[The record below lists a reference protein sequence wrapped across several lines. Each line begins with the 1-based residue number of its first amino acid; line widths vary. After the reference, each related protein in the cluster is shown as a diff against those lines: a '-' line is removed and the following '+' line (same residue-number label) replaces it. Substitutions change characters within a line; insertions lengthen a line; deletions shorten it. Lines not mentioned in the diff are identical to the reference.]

1 VLRFRVT
8 RGVVNRSS
16 WLVALCIGCS
26 ASRAS
31 VEPPA
36 LSQADFARRWIKLYV
51 PNAGGAPYLARTDS
65 GFVAL
70 SSESLG
76 AGKVVAGVQNY
87 VYRSEDGVRW
97 KVMFAPRA
105 TQGLGWQGIAY
116 GDGRF
121 VSVGGDLQSSQIWTS
136 LDARSWSAT
145 VLPARDTNFHWVEHV
160 NDRFFVFGGSSTLAT
175 SADAKKW
182 SLVTLGAVQVNDL
195 AFGNGRYVVV
205 GSGPIHYSDDG
216 ESWKPA
222 HLDCGLPG
230 ACITDPSGG
239 MHQGG
244 QYDVV
249 FADRFYADQL
259 FSPDGERWS
268 SHSYPS
274 AEISVGGYLIG
285 RSTFRTRH
293 GLAPDVGER
302 EQLLAW
308 KPGGSIMSVEV
319 DTMPASTVL
328 HHHRAPPP
336 AIEARLPGGAN
347 CLNRRCVTIK
357 EAIYLIP

>member
-1 VLRFRVT
+1 VKRA
-8 RGVVNRSS
+8 S
-16 WLVALCIGCS
+16 WLVALCIGCG

-31 VEPPA
+31 VQPPA

-51 PNAGGAPYLARTDS
+51 PNAGGAPHLARTDS

-76 AGKVVAGVQNY
+76 GGKVMAGFQNY

-97 KVMFAPRA
+97 TLMSAPRA
-105 TQGLGWQGIAY
+105 TQGVGWQGIAY

-121 VSVGGDLQSSQIWTS
+121 VSAGGDWQSSRIWTS
-136 LDARSWSAT
+136 TDARSWSAS
-145 VLPARDTNFHWVEHV
+145 VLPARNANFHWVEHV
-160 NDRFFVFGGSSTLAT
+160 NDRFFVFGSSNTLAT
-175 SADAKKW
+175 SANAKKW

-195 AFGNGRYVVV
+195 AFGNGRYVAV
-205 GSGPIHYSDDG
+205 GSGPICYSDDG
-216 ESWKPA
+216 ESWKA
-222 HLDCGLPG
+222 AQLDCGLPG
-230 ACITDPSGG
+230 ACIEDPSGG

-249 FADRFYADQL
+249 FADGFYADQL

-274 AEISVGGYLIG
+274 AEVFVGGYLIG

-293 GLAPDVGER
+293 GLSPDVGER

-308 KPGGSIMSVEV
+308 KPRGSTMTVEV

-336 AIEARLPGGAN
+336 TIEARLPDGVN
-347 CLNRRCVTIK
+347 CSKRRCVTIK